1 MNPKITLDQWH
12 ALVAVVDGGG
22 YARGAELL
30 HKTQSTV
37 TYAVQ
42 KLESLLGVKVF
53 EVVGRK
59 AQLTPTGEV
68 LYRRAKALL
77 DEAGTLEGAAA
88 TLAAGW
94 EPALRLAVDIVF
106 PTWLLLRCFARFAD
120 EHPQT
125 RIELYETVISGTEE
139 ALTQRRVD
147 LAIAPGVPQGFN
159 GDPLMR
165 VRFIA
170 AASPKHPL
178 HQLGRK
184 LTLQDLRKQRHL
196 IVRDTGS
203 QRRAGSAIGAERTW
217 TVSNKATSIH
227 AACMGLGFAW
237 FPEDTIRGELDR
249 GELKLLPL
257 REGAE
262 RFVELY
268 LIFAD
273 RDYAGPGA
281 LRLADIIRQQVG
293 RECEAERAGA
303 SAELAQPGLPVAQI
317 GAGLSQR

>member
-1 MNPKITLDQWH
+1 MNPVITLDQWR

-42 KLESLLGVKVF
+42 KLETLLGVKVF

-59 AQLTPTGEV
+59 ARLTPTGEV

-77 DEAGTLEGAAA
+77 DEAGSLEGAAA

-94 EPALRLAVDIVF
+94 EPELRLAVDIIF
-106 PTWLLLRCFARFAD
+106 PTWLLLRCLAQFAG

-125 RIELYETVISGTEE
+125 AIELHETVISGTEE
-139 ALTQRRVD
+139 ALTLRKVH
-147 LAIAPGVPQGFN
+147 LAIAGTIPQGFT
-159 GDPLMR
+159 GEALLR
-165 VRFIA
+165 LRIIA
-170 AASPKHPL
+170 AASPSHPL

-184 LTLQDLRKQRHL
+184 LTLQDLRKHRHL
-196 IVRDTGS
+196 IVRDTGTH
-203 QRRAGSAIGAERTW
+203 RRPGSAIGAEQTW
-217 TVSNKATSIH
+217 TVGNKATSIH

-237 FPEDTIRGELDR
+237 FAEDTIRGEIER
-249 GELKLLPL
+249 GELKPLPL
-257 REGAE
+257 RDGAE
-262 RFVELY
+262 RSAELY

-281 LRLADIIRQQVG
+281 LRLADIIREHVRG
-293 RECEAERAGA
+293 GCA
-303 SAELAQPGLPVAQI
+303 SPAH
-317 GAGLSQR
+317 

>member
-1 MNPKITLDQWH
+1 MSPRITLDQWH
-12 ALVAVVDGGG
+12 ALIAVVDGGG

-42 KLESLLGVKVF
+42 KLESLLGVQVF

-59 AQLTPTGEV
+59 ARLTPTGAV

-77 DEAGTLEGAAA
+77 EEAGSLEGAAA

-94 EPALRLAVDIVF
+94 EPELRLAVDIVF
-106 PTWLLLRCFARFAD
+106 PTWLLLRCLARFAA

-125 RIELYETVISGTEE
+125 AIELYETVISGTEE
-139 ALTQRRVD
+139 ALTLRKVQ
-147 LAIAPGVPQGFN
+147 LAISAAIPQGFN
-159 GDPLMR
+159 GDALMR
-165 VRFIA
+165 VRVVA
-170 AASPKHPL
+170 AASPDHPL

-184 LTLQDLRKQRHL
+184 LTLQDLRKHRHL

-203 QRRAGSAIGAERTW
+203 HRRPGSAIGAEHTW
-217 TVSNKATSIH
+217 TVTNKATSIH

-237 FPEDTIRGELDR
+237 FPEDTIRGELER
-249 GELKLLPL
+249 GELKPLPL
-257 REGAE
+257 REGAQ
-262 RFVELY
+262 RSAELY

-281 LRLADIIRQQVG
+281 LRLAEIIREGVG
-293 RECEAERAGA
+293 RECAAVRAGTA
-303 SAELAQPGLPVAQI
+303 HGGTALGSA
-317 GAGLSQR
+317 GAGLGSENRA

>member
-1 MNPKITLDQWH
+1 MSPVITLDQWH

-42 KLESLLGVKVF
+42 KLETLLGVKVF

-59 AQLTPTGEV
+59 ARLTPTGEV

-77 DEAGTLEGAAA
+77 DEAGSLEGAAA

-94 EPALRLAVDIVF
+94 EPELRLAVDVLF
-106 PTWLLLRCFARFAD
+106 PTWLLLRCLAGFAD

-125 RIELYETVISGTEE
+125 AIELYETVISGTEE
-139 ALTQRRVD
+139 VLTLRKAD
-147 LAIAPGVPQGFN
+147 LAIAPTIPQGFA
-159 GDPLMR
+159 GEALLR
-165 VRFIA
+165 VRFTA
-170 AASPKHPL
+170 AASPSHPL
-178 HQLGRK
+178 HWLGRK
-184 LTLQDLRKQRHL
+184 LTLQDLRKHRHL
-196 IVRDTGS
+196 IVRDTGAH
-203 QRRAGSAIGAERTW
+203 RRPGSAIGAEQTW
-217 TVSNKATSIH
+217 TVGNKATSIH

-262 RFVELY
+262 RSAELY

-281 LRLADIIRQQVG
+281 LRLADIIREHVRSG
-293 RECEAERAGA
+293 CDAARAGA
-303 SAELAQPGLPVAQI
+303 STEATNRKPSATQT
-317 GAGLSQR
+317 

>member
-1 MNPKITLDQWH
+1 MNPIITLDQWR

-42 KLESLLGVKVF
+42 KLETLLGVKVF

-59 AQLTPTGEV
+59 ARLTPTGEV
-68 LYRRAKALL
+68 LYRRARALL
-77 DEAGTLEGAAA
+77 DEAGSLEGAAA

-94 EPALRLAVDIVF
+94 EPELRLAVDVIF
-106 PTWLLLRCFARFAD
+106 PTWLLLRCLARFAG

-125 RIELYETVISGTEE
+125 AIELYETVISGTEE
-139 ALTQRRVD
+139 ALTLRKVQ
-147 LAIAPGVPQGFN
+147 LAIAATIPQGFA
-159 GDPLMR
+159 GEALLR
-165 VRFIA
+165 LRFVA
-170 AASPKHPL
+170 AANPSHPL
-178 HQLGRK
+178 HRLGRK
-184 LTLQDLRKQRHL
+184 LTLQDLRKHRHL
-196 IVRDTGS
+196 IVRDTGAH
-203 QRRAGSAIGAERTW
+203 RRPGSTIGADQTW

-237 FPEDTIRGELDR
+237 FAEDTIRGEIER
-249 GELKLLPL
+249 GELKPLPL

-262 RFVELY
+262 RSAELY

-281 LRLADIIRQQVG
+281 LRLADIIREHV
-293 RECEAERAGA
+293 RGA
-303 SAELAQPGLPVAQI
+303 CDAARDGGEH
-317 GAGLSQR
+317 

>member
-1 MNPKITLDQWH
+1 MSPVITLDQWH

-42 KLESLLGVKVF
+42 KLETLLGVKVF

-59 AQLTPTGEV
+59 ARLTPTGEV

-77 DEAGTLEGAAA
+77 DEAGSLEGAAA

-94 EPALRLAVDIVF
+94 EPELRLAVDVLF
-106 PTWLLLRCFARFAD
+106 PTWLLLRCLAGFAD

-125 RIELYETVISGTEE
+125 AIELYETVISGTEE
-139 ALTQRRVD
+139 VLTLRKAD
-147 LAIAPGVPQGFN
+147 LAIAPTIPQGFA
-159 GDPLMR
+159 GEALLR
-165 VRFIA
+165 VRFTA
-170 AASPKHPL
+170 AASPSHPL
-178 HQLGRK
+178 HRLGRK
-184 LTLQDLRKQRHL
+184 LTLQDLRKHRHL
-196 IVRDTGS
+196 IVRDTGAH
-203 QRRAGSAIGAERTW
+203 RRPGSAIGAEQTW
-217 TVSNKATSIH
+217 TVGNKATSIH

-262 RFVELY
+262 RSAELY

-281 LRLADIIRQQVG
+281 LRLADIIREHVRSG
-293 RECEAERAGA
+293 CDAARAGA
-303 SAELAQPGLPVAQI
+303 STEATNRKPSATQT
-317 GAGLSQR
+317 

>member
-1 MNPKITLDQWH
+1 MRPEITLDQWH

-42 KLESLLGVKVF
+42 KLETLLGVKVF

-59 AQLTPTGEV
+59 ARLTPTGEV

-77 DEAGTLEGAAA
+77 DEAGSLEEAAA

-94 EPALRLAVDIVF
+94 EPELRLAVDILF
-106 PTWLLLRCFARFAD
+106 PTWLLLNCLARFAE

-125 RIELYETVISGTEE
+125 AIELYETVISGTEE
-139 ALTQRRVD
+139 ALTLRKVD
-147 LAIAPGVPQGFN
+147 LAIAGTIPQGFA
-159 GDPLMR
+159 GEALLRMR
-165 VRFIA
+165 IIA
-170 AASPKHPL
+170 AASPSHPL
-178 HQLGRK
+178 HRLGRK
-184 LTLQDLRKQRHL
+184 LTLQDLRKHRHL
-196 IVRDTGS
+196 IVRDTGT
-203 QRRAGSAIGAERTW
+203 RRRPGSTIGAEQTW
-217 TVSNKATSIH
+217 TVGNKATSIH

-237 FPEDTIRGELDR
+237 YPEDTIRGELER
-249 GELKLLPL
+249 GELKPLPL

-262 RFVELY
+262 RSVELY

-281 LRLADIIRQQVG
+281 LRLAEIIREHVRSG
-293 RECEAERAGA
+293 CEAARAGA
-303 SAELAQPGLPVAQI
+303 GIA
-317 GAGLSQR
+317 

>member
-1 MNPKITLDQWH
+1 MNPIITLDQWR

-42 KLESLLGVKVF
+42 KLETLLGVKVF

-59 AQLTPTGEV
+59 ARLTPTGEV

-77 DEAGTLEGAAA
+77 DEAGSLEGAAA

-94 EPALRLAVDIVF
+94 EPELRLAVDIVF
-106 PTWLLLRCFARFAD
+106 PTWLLLRCLGRFAG

-125 RIELYETVISGTEE
+125 TIELYETVISGTEE
-139 ALTQRRVD
+139 ALTLRKVH
-147 LAIAPGVPQGFN
+147 LAIAGTIPQGF
-159 GDPLMR
+159 GGEALLR
-165 VRFIA
+165 VRFIPA
-170 AASPKHPL
+170 ANPSHPL
-178 HQLGRK
+178 HRLGRK
-184 LTLQDLRKQRHL
+184 LTLQDLRKHRHL
-196 IVRDTGS
+196 IVRDTGT
-203 QRRAGSAIGAERTW
+203 RRRPGSAIGAEQTW

-237 FPEDTIRGELDR
+237 FAEDTIRGEIER
-249 GELKLLPL
+249 GELKPLPL

-262 RFVELY
+262 RSAELY

-281 LRLADIIRQQVG
+281 LRLADIF
-293 RECEAERAGA
+293 REHVR
-303 SAELAQPGLPVAQI
+303 SACDAARDGGEH
-317 GAGLSQR
+317 

>member
-1 MNPKITLDQWH
+1 MNPIITLDQWR

-42 KLESLLGVKVF
+42 KLETLLGVKVF

-59 AQLTPTGEV
+59 ARLTPTGEV

-77 DEAGTLEGAAA
+77 DEAGSLEGAAA

-94 EPALRLAVDIVF
+94 EPELRLAVDIAF
-106 PTWLLLRCFARFAD
+106 PTWLLLRCLERFAG

-125 RIELYETVISGTEE
+125 AIELYETVISGTEE
-139 ALTQRRVD
+139 ALTLRKVH
-147 LAIAPGVPQGFN
+147 LAIAGTIPQGF
-159 GDPLMR
+159 GGEALLR
-165 VRFIA
+165 VRFIPA
-170 AASPKHPL
+170 ANPSHPL
-178 HQLGRK
+178 HRLGRK
-184 LTLQDLRKQRHL
+184 LTLQDLRKHRHL
-196 IVRDTGS
+196 IVRDTGT
-203 QRRAGSAIGAERTW
+203 RRRPGSAIGAEQTW

-237 FPEDTIRGELDR
+237 FAEDTIRGEIER
-249 GELKLLPL
+249 GELKPLPL

-262 RFVELY
+262 RSAELY

-281 LRLADIIRQQVG
+281 LRLADIF
-293 RECEAERAGA
+293 REHVR
-303 SAELAQPGLPVAQI
+303 SACDAARDGGEH
-317 GAGLSQR
+317 